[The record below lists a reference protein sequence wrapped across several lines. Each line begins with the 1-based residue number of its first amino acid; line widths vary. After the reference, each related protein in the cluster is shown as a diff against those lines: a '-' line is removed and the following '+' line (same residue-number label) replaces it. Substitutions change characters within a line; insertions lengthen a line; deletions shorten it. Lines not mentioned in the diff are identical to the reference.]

1 MILLKCGK
9 ESTRKREKIIMNK
22 FYLVGNGVIEVTNDE
37 NEYSIVNGELIKKN
51 KRGEYNLGKIAK
63 SGNSIV
69 EILEEGDMVAT
80 DDGMYFAHLDK
91 NGRVTFADSKT
102 GEKDI
107 RIKSQD
113 ITRVFKM
120 RYAIAYQK

>member
-1 MILLKCGK
+1 MWKGIHKK
-9 ESTRKREKIIMNK
+9 ERKNKMNK

-51 KRGEYNLGKIAK
+51 EKGEFNLGAIAK

-69 EILEEGDMVAT
+69 EILEEGDMVVT
-80 DDGMYFAHLDK
+80 DDGMYFAHIDE

-102 GEKDI
+102 GEIDI

-113 ITRVFKM
+113 ITSVFKM